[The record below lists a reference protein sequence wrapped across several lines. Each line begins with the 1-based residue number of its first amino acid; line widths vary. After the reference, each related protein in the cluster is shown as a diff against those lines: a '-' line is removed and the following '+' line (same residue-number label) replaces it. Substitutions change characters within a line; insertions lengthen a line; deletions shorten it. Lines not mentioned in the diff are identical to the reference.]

1 MNMTTW
7 SRDNGWV
14 SVNLFK
20 NGETAA
26 VSTKHYATQEGAKAA
41 NEKIRKMCGDNYQHM
56 NFPWSTTN
64 IKTGEVTVHY
74 RSENLKPL

>member
-41 NEKIRKMCGDNYQHM
+41 NEKIRKMCGEGYQHM
-56 NFPWSTTN
+56 QIDLDN
-64 IKTGEVTVHY
+64 IE
-74 RSENLKPL
+74 SIQPIS